1 MQAFSLERWLQNFW
15 KLVEFDE
22 AENQTRHYSFDDERH
37 LIQEMQS
44 ANIMHQVRHVVDV
57 GLVNHVRSPRLW
69 RCGQSSH
76 QSDMTRSG
84 HCSTLPAMMLGG
96 VV

>member
-1 MQAFSLERWLQNFW
+1 MQAFSLERWRQIFW

-22 AENQTRHYSFDDERH
+22 AENQTRPYSFDDER
-37 LIQEMQS
+37 LLMQEMQS

-69 RCGQSSH
+69 RCGQSSRH
-76 QSDMTRSG
+76 SDTKKSG
-84 HCSTLPAMMLGG
+84 HCSTPPAMMLGS